1 MLVRTIVSHLVVTL
15 RDMVV
20 GLLLFVAL
28 AMGLSGD
35 DSFWRISSASAYQL
49 SGLQP
54 EGLVTADFSLGYPG
68 HATSMVILALTFA
81 TMFAFNVGLL
91 RHLRLSYA
99 RAGNYLGGSDC
110 TR

>member
-1 MLVRTIVSHLVVTL
+1 MLVRTVLNRIVVTL

-35 DSFWRISSASAYQL
+35 DSFWRVSSASAYQL

-54 EGLVTADFSLGYPG
+54 EGLVTAGYTVGPHG
-68 HATSMVILALTFA
+68 HASSMVILGLTVA
-81 TMFAFNVGLL
+81 TMFAFNVALL
-91 RHLRLSYA
+91 RHLRSAYV
-99 RAGNYLGGSDC
+99 RAGNYLG
-110 TR
+110 